1 MAKGNGS
8 PLPEDTKDKMQGL
21 FGADFSNVRVHTNS
35 ALPPSG
41 AKAFTQ
47 GTDIFFKSGA
57 YDPSTAEGRGLIG
70 HELAHVVQQAEGR
83 VKVTPGENGL
93 NVNAD
98 PALEREA
105 DMMGQK
111 AAKL

>member
-8 PLPEDTKDKMQGL
+8 PLPDKTKDTMQSL
-21 FGADFSNVRVHTNS
+21 FGEDFSNVRVHTNS
-35 ALPPSG
+35 AVPPAG
-41 AKAFTQ
+41 AKAHTI
-47 GTDIFFKSGA
+47 GSDIFFASGA
-57 YDPSTAEGRGLIG
+57 YDPSTAAGRGLIG
-70 HELAHVVQQAEGR
+70 HELTHVVQQAQGR
-83 VKVTPGENGL
+83 VKVKPGSNGL
-93 NVNAD
+93 NINDD